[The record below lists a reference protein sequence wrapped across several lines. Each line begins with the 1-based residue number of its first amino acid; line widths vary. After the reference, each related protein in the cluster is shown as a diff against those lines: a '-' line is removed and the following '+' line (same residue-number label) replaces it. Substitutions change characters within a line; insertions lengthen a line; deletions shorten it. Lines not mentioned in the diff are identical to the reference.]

1 MKNEEKITFNKDIDS
16 SINGFALVVAF
27 IIMGGMLQFDN
38 KYFGNSTNTI
48 KIIFIITGL
57 LGLFTEM
64 SSLNKKNSIKGLDD
78 LGGGLFLFI
87 SLLLIK
93 TYVNTNNWNN
103 FFIVCGKIFLFI
115 MIFISIY
122 MFSSGTIKMIYSVY
136 KNYCNKTSTKEKNKN
151 LFSNIIVILSQLC
164 GVALMVAQIYDIF
177 S

>member
-1 MKNEEKITFNKDIDS
+1 MENKEKIAFNKNIDS

-78 LGGGLFLFI
+78 LGGDYFYLFL
-87 SLLLIK
+87 
-93 TYVNTNNWNN
+93 Y
-103 FFIVCGKIFLFI
+103 
-115 MIFISIY
+115 Y
-122 MFSSGTIKMIYSVY
+122 
-136 KNYCNKTSTKEKNKN
+136 
-151 LFSNIIVILSQLC
+151 
-164 GVALMVAQIYDIF
+164 
-177 S
+177 